1 MSVIKVEKNRNYTVL
16 NNEFLRN
23 KELSLKSKGLLA
35 MILSLPEEWT
45 YSINGL
51 VAICKESITS
61 VRSSLKELEQHGY
74 VVITKKQDAKGRFIY
89 DYTIYETLEMR
100 KNQPDPCF
108 IQVDN
113 APLDNQVMESA
124 EMENVNL
131 LNKDVLSKEKE
142 ITNDLFIYIK
152 EQAPAPLW
160 SLLNDYL
167 EMKKEKGTPLNLRS
181 LKMLLN
187 RLEKLS
193 NNNINIERLMLE
205 NAIQNG
211 WANVYR
217 PKDQEI
223 EAAGKAL
230 KNELKSF
237 YGI

>member
-23 KELSLKSKGLLA
+23 KELSLKAKGLMS

-61 VRSSLKELEQHGY
+61 VRSSLKELEEHGY

-100 KNQPDPCF
+100 NNKPQPCF
-108 IQVDN
+108 VGVDNAQVDN
-113 APLDNQVMESA
+113 QPMESA
-124 EMENVNL
+124 DMENVNVL
-131 LNKDVLSKEKE
+131 SKDVLSTEKE
-142 ITNDLFIYIK
+142 ITNDLSIYIR

-160 SLLNDYL
+160 SLLTDYL
-167 EMKKEKGTPLNLRS
+167 EVRNEKGTPLNLRS

-193 NNNINIERLMLE
+193 NNNITMQRLMLE

-223 EAAGKAL
+223 EAASKAL
-230 KNELKSF
+230 TESLRSF
-237 YGI
+237 YHL